1 MHKFLLIF
9 SSLIAL
15 SAHAEE
21 KQYYNW
27 KLTQENKVLHLEIKD
42 SKLKGETDE
51 VKKMLETSG
60 SVNFCGVKEEI
71 LALKSKDMP
80 NMNGC
85 KVKEQSLTAEKSDNL
100 LVCDEGGQG
109 VRLVLET
116 QGNNIVG
123 QSDVLIDTPQLLMRG
138 KTTIF
143 IEQQESC
150 KP

>member
-1 MHKFLLIF
+1 M
-9 SSLIAL
+9 
-15 SAHAEE
+15 
-21 KQYYNW
+21 
-27 KLTQENKVLHLEIKD
+27 
-42 SKLKGETDE
+42 
-51 VKKMLETSG
+51 
-60 SVNFCGVKEEI
+60 
-71 LALKSKDMP
+71 
-80 NMNGC
+80 
-85 KVKEQSLTAEKSDNL
+85 VKEQSLTAEKSDNL

-150 KP
+150 NP